1 VPEPIESW
9 WARRQRSRTAEVPYA
24 PGAYRDA
31 WARYP
36 VLVRQ
41 YRPEHNRGLLLS
53 QVPPA
58 ADVWLTWLC
67 DVGHQFVATP
77 DEQRHRPGR
86 ERRRSSWCPTC
97 AELASPRRLP
107 AVPMDPAPKRPRDA
121 DGSTAPVAAATD
133 PRRGRSPGPGPG
145 PVVDGGERA
154 ALLRRIAASRPAPA
168 RTPRTGRSTEV
179 GQLPSA
185 GEAGRTSPAARAAP
199 AGQETQRGQAPRS
212 GRTRATGLPS
222 APSPRLSPAA
232 RVPRRRDQLCDR
244 TPDLPVGEAFSSACA
259 PPPASAVEEQ
269 LRADLAA
276 AITFTAGVNAVRL
289 ARPFFEHLEAWPDVL
304 LPELRVAV
312 EYDST
317 GRHGLEH
324 VGHREEADRRKDRAL
339 RSAGWEVVRVRTG
352 GLEALGPHDLVVSGL
367 TRSTVPQ
374 LLDVFREVR
383 GDLYV
388 DAWLR

>member
-1 VPEPIESW
+1 MPEPIESW
-9 WARRQRSRTAEVPYA
+9 WARRQRSRGAEVPYA

-97 AELASPRRLP
+97 ADLASPRRLP
-107 AVPMDPAPKRPRDA
+107 AVPMDPAPKRPREA
-121 DGSTAPVAAATD
+121 AERAAPVAAATH
-133 PRRGRSPGPGPG
+133 PPPGPG

-154 ALLRRIAASRPAPA
+154 ERLRRIAASRP
-168 RTPRTGRSTEV
+168 
-179 GQLPSA
+179 
-185 GEAGRTSPAARAAP
+185 
-199 AGQETQRGQAPRS
+199 
-212 GRTRATGLPS
+212 GLPS
-222 APSPRLSPAA
+222 PSPRPSTPS

>member
-1 VPEPIESW
+1 MPEPIESW
-9 WARRQRSRTAEVPYA
+9 WARRQRSRATEVPYA

-97 AELASPRRLP
+97 ADLASPRRLP

-121 DGSTAPVAAATD
+121 PETAAPVATTTD
-133 PRRGRSPGPGPG
+133 LPPGRGPRPGPF
-145 PVVDGGERA
+145 VDGGERA
-154 ALLRRIAASRPAPA
+154 ALLQRIGASRP
-168 RTPRTGRSTEV
+168 
-179 GQLPSA
+179 
-185 GEAGRTSPAARAAP
+185 
-199 AGQETQRGQAPRS
+199 
-212 GRTRATGLPS
+212 GLPS
-222 APSPRLSPAA
+222 PTPRPMSSPRPSPAA
-232 RVPRRRDQLCDR
+232 RVPRRRNQLCDR

-352 GLEALGPHDLVVSGL
+352 GLEALGPNDLVVSGL

>member
-9 WARRQRSRTAEVPYA
+9 WARRQRSRAAEVPYA

-97 AELASPRRLP
+97 ADLASPRRLP

-121 DGSTAPVAAATD
+121 DGSPAPVAAATD
-133 PRRGRSPGPGPG
+133 APQGRGPGPG

-154 ALLRRIAASRPAPA
+154 ALLRRIGASRP
-168 RTPRTGRSTEV
+168 
-179 GQLPSA
+179 
-185 GEAGRTSPAARAAP
+185 
-199 AGQETQRGQAPRS
+199 
-212 GRTRATGLPS
+212 GLPS
-222 APSPRLSPAA
+222 PTPRSAPTPRPAPSPRPSPAA

-352 GLEALGPHDLVVSGL
+352 GLEALGPHDLVLSGM
-367 TRSTVPQ
+367 TRSTVPR

>member
-1 VPEPIESW
+1 VAEPIESW
-9 WARRQRSRTAEVPYA
+9 WARRQRSRAAEVPYA

-67 DVGHQFVATP
+67 DVGHLFVATP

-97 AELASPRRLP
+97 ADLASPRRLP
-107 AVPMDPAPKRPRDA
+107 AVPMDPAPKRPREA
-121 DGSTAPVAAATD
+121 DGSTAPVAVATD
-133 PRRGRSPGPGPG
+133 LPPGRGPGPG

-154 ALLRRIAASRPAPA
+154 ALLQRIGASRP
-168 RTPRTGRSTEV
+168 
-179 GQLPSA
+179 
-185 GEAGRTSPAARAAP
+185 
-199 AGQETQRGQAPRS
+199 
-212 GRTRATGLPS
+212 GLPS
-222 APSPRLSPAA
+222 PTQRPAPSPRLSPAA

>member
-1 VPEPIESW
+1 V
-9 WARRQRSRTAEVPYA
+9 RTASCV
-24 PGAYRDA
+24 
-31 WARYP
+31 
-36 VLVRQ
+36 
-41 YRPEHNRGLLLS
+41 
-53 QVPPA
+53 
-58 ADVWLTWLC
+58 
-67 DVGHQFVATP
+67 
-77 DEQRHRPGR
+77 
-86 ERRRSSWCPTC
+86 
-97 AELASPRRLP
+97 
-107 AVPMDPAPKRPRDA
+107 
-121 DGSTAPVAAATD
+121 
-133 PRRGRSPGPGPG
+133 RGRG
-145 PVVDGGERA
+145 
-154 ALLRRIAASRPAPA
+154 
-168 RTPRTGRSTEV
+168 
-179 GQLPSA
+179 
-185 GEAGRTSPAARAAP
+185 
-199 AGQETQRGQAPRS
+199 
-212 GRTRATGLPS
+212 
-222 APSPRLSPAA
+222 
-232 RVPRRRDQLCDR
+232 
-244 TPDLPVGEAFSSACA
+244 
-259 PPPASAVEEQ
+259 
-269 LRADLAA
+269 AA

>member
-1 VPEPIESW
+1 MPEPIESW
-9 WARRQRSRTAEVPYA
+9 WGRRQRSRAAEVPYA

-67 DVGHQFVATP
+67 DVGHLFVATP

-97 AELASPRRLP
+97 ADLASPRRLP
-107 AVPMDPAPKRPRDA
+107 AVPMDPAPKRPRDV
-121 DGSTAPVAAATD
+121 DESTAPVTAATD
-133 PRRGRSPGPGPG
+133 PPPGRG

-154 ALLRRIAASRPAPA
+154 ALLRRVGASRPASPQ
-168 RTPRTGRSTEV
+168 TPGTGRSAQT
-179 GQLPSA
+179 GQLPRA
-185 GEAGRTSPAARAAP
+185 GEARRTSPA
-199 AGQETQRGQAPRS
+199 

-222 APSPRLSPAA
+222 PRPSPAA

-269 LRADLAA
+269 LRAELAA
-276 AITFTAGVNAVRL
+276 AITFTPGVNAVRL
-289 ARPFFEHLEAWPDVL
+289 ARPFFEHVEAWPDVL

-339 RSAGWEVVRVRTG
+339 RAAGWEVVRVRTG

-367 TRSTVPQ
+367 TRGTVPR

>member
-1 VPEPIESW
+1 MAEPIESW
-9 WARRQRSRTAEVPYA
+9 WARRQRSRAAEVPYA

-67 DVGHQFVATP
+67 DVGHLFVATP

-107 AVPMDPAPKRPRDA
+107 AVPMDPAPKRPRE
-121 DGSTAPVAAATD
+121 VAA
-133 PRRGRSPGPGPG
+133 PRPG

-154 ALLRRIAASRPAPA
+154 ALLRR
-168 RTPRTGRSTEV
+168 V
-179 GQLPSA
+179 GMS
-185 GEAGRTSPAARAAP
+185 S
-199 AGQETQRGQAPRS
+199 
-212 GRTRATGLPS
+212 PS
-222 APSPRLSPAA
+222 APPAPRAPRTA
-232 RVPRRRDQLCDR
+232 RAPRRRDQVCDR

-269 LRADLAA
+269 LRADLSA

-289 ARPFFEHLEAWPDVL
+289 ARPFFEHVEAWPDVL

-352 GLEALGPHDLVVSGL
+352 GLEALGPHDLVVPGL

-374 LLDVFREVR
+374 LLDVFRTVR

>member
-1 VPEPIESW
+1 VAEPIESW
-9 WARRQRSRTAEVPYA
+9 WARRQRSRAAEVPYA

-67 DVGHQFVATP
+67 DAGHLFVATP

-97 AELASPRRLP
+97 ADLASPRRLP
-107 AVPMDPAPKRPRDA
+107 AVPMDPAPKRPREADA
-121 DGSTAPVAAATD
+121 
-133 PRRGRSPGPGPG
+133 PRPG
-145 PVVDGGERA
+145 PVVDGGDRA
-154 ALLRRIAASRPAPA
+154 ALLRR
-168 RTPRTGRSTEV
+168 V
-179 GQLPSA
+179 GMS
-185 GEAGRTSPAARAAP
+185 S
-199 AGQETQRGQAPRS
+199 
-212 GRTRATGLPS
+212 PS
-222 APSPRLSPAA
+222 APPAPRAPRPA

-244 TPDLPVGEAFSSACA
+244 TPDLPVGDAFSSACA

-269 LRADLAA
+269 LRADLSA

>member
-1 VPEPIESW
+1 VPEPIKSW
-9 WARRQRSRTAEVPYA
+9 WARRQRSRDAEVPYA
-24 PGAYRDA
+24 PGTYRDA

-41 YRPEHNRGLLLS
+41 YRPEHNQGLLLS

-58 ADVWLTWLC
+58 AEVWLTWLC
-67 DVGHQFVATP
+67 DVGHLFVATP

-97 AELASPRRLP
+97 ADLASPRRLP
-107 AVPMDPAPKRPRDA
+107 AVPMDPAPKRLRESA
-121 DGSTAPVAAATD
+121 EAVAAAAAGAPPAAAAAAAAAPALPAAAGTAIL
-133 PRRGRSPGPGPG
+133 R

-154 ALLRRIAASRPAPA
+154 ALLRRVGASAPA
-168 RTPRTGRSTEV
+168 ATRTPR
-179 GQLPSA
+179 
-185 GEAGRTSPAARAAP
+185 
-199 AGQETQRGQAPRS
+199 APR
-212 GRTRATGLPS
+212 TPTAPRAT
-222 APSPRLSPAA
+222 

-269 LRADLAA
+269 LRADLSA

-289 ARPFFEHLEAWPDVL
+289 ARPFFEHVEAWPDVL

-339 RSAGWEVVRVRTG
+339 RSAGWEVVRIRTG